1 MSQELVPLMA
11 RLLQV
16 EVTRL
21 QPEVKLT
28 DLVTESF
35 VLIEFVISLQEEL
48 DLVLTH
54 DDFNGVVTVGEL
66 LALVQDRLAQGAGA

>member
-1 MSQELVPLMA
+1 MSQEIVTLMA

-16 EVTRL
+16 EVHKL

-54 DDFNGVVTVGEL
+54 DDFSGVVTVGDL
-66 LALVQDRLAQGAGA
+66 FALVQDRLGQASGE

>member
-54 DDFNGVVTVGEL
+54 DDFNGVLTVGDL
-66 LALVQDRLAQGAGA
+66 LALVQERLAQGAGA

>member
-16 EVTRL
+16 EATKL

-54 DDFNGVVTVGEL
+54 DDFNGVVTVGDL
-66 LALVQDRLAQGAGA
+66 LALVQDRLAHGAGA